1 MYIVSSERQSEI
13 EVERMV
19 GMAKTSASV
28 MQNIGRISEI
38 TVMLAVV
45 MVVVMMVLP
54 LPPAVLD
61 LLLAVNISL
70 SLLILLLS
78 MNIREPLEISV
89 FPSLLLITT
98 LFRLA
103 LNVSSTR
110 LILLTGVPGKIIT
123 AFGNFVVGGNYV
135 VGFVIF
141 LILVVVNFM
150 VITKGAERVAEVAAR
165 FTLDAL
171 PGKQMSIDA
180 DLNSG
185 LINESEARQRRSQ
198 ISREADF
205 YGSMDGASKFVKGDA
220 IAGII
225 VTIINLLG
233 GFAVGMFQRGM
244 DFSAAVNRYTLL
256 TVGDG
261 LVSQIPALLISTA
274 TGIIVTRGASEN
286 NLGAEI
292 SKQLFSQYRVLGAA
306 GAVVAIFGLIGGL
319 PRIPFFIL
327 GGLLG
332 GLAYGMR
339 RTERGVIV
347 EDDAAMEQ
355 QQLEEARR
363 PESLITLLQ
372 VDQIELEI
380 GYSLIP
386 LVDEGQGGDMLDRI
400 SMIRRQCAI
409 ELGLLVPVI
418 RIRDNLQ
425 LKPDEYVVKIKG
437 IQVGRGELMINH
449 YLAMDAGGITD
460 TVPGIPTT
468 EPAFGLNALWV
479 DAQTRE
485 RAEYA
490 GYTVVDPPAVL
501 ATHLT
506 EIIREHSHELLGRQ
520 EVKTLLDGAREDY
533 PAVVDELVPDLLTIG
548 EVQKVLQNLL
558 REGVPIR
565 NMVTILETLA
575 DTASV
580 TRDPDYL
587 TEYVRE
593 AISRQ
598 VTQMYLEKDVLAVL
612 TLAPQWEETITA
624 GIEYTDRGLSVALDP
639 RILQDLYQTV
649 GLALEEHVLPYPIV
663 LVSPQ
668 IRMAL
673 KRLTERSIP
682 RLIVLSYNEI
692 SPEIQVNAVGAVK
705 YSNEG

>member
-1 MYIVSSERQSEI
+1 
-13 EVERMV
+13 
-19 GMAKTSASV
+19 MAKTSTSFLRNFGRASD
-28 MQNIGRISEI
+28 I

-45 MVVVMMVLP
+45 MIVVMMVLP
-54 LPPAVLD
+54 LPPAILD
-61 LLLAVNISL
+61 ILLAVNISL
-70 SLLILLLS
+70 SLLIVLIT
-78 MNIREPLEISV
+78 MNISEPLEISV
-89 FPSLLLITT
+89 FPALLLITT

-110 LILLTGVPGKIIT
+110 LILLSGNPGKIIR
-123 AFGNFVVGGNYV
+123 AFGDFVVGGNYV

-141 LILVVVNFM
+141 LILVIVNFM
-150 VITKGAERVAEVAAR
+150 VITKGAERVSEVAAR

-185 LINESEARQRRSQ
+185 LISESEARQRRSQ

-205 YGSMDGASKFVKGDA
+205 YGSMDGATKFVKGDA

-225 VTIINLLG
+225 ITVINLLG
-233 GFAVGMFQRGM
+233 GFAVGMFQRGL
-244 DFSAAVNRYTLL
+244 DFSGAVSRYTLL

-261 LVSQIPALLISTA
+261 LVSQIPALLISAA

-286 NLGAEI
+286 NLGADVTH
-292 SKQLFSQYRVLGAA
+292 QLFSQYRVMA
-306 GAVVAIFGLIGGL
+306 GASAVVIAFALIGGL
-319 PRIPFFIL
+319 PKLPFFII

-332 GLAYGMR
+332 ALAYWLWKG
-339 RTERGVIV
+339 EKGGEIA
-347 EDDAAMEQ
+347 EDEAMEQ
-355 QQLEEARR
+355 RQLEEARK
-363 PESLITLLQ
+363 PESLLSLLQ

-425 LKPDEYVVKIKG
+425 LNPDECVVKIKG

-449 YLAMDAGGITD
+449 YLAMDAGGVTD
-460 TVPGIPTT
+460 TVPGIATT
-468 EPAFGLNALWV
+468 EPAFGLSALWV
-479 DAQTRE
+479 DAQSRE

-520 EVKTLLDGAREDY
+520 EVKALIDGAREDY
-533 PAVVDELVPDLLTIG
+533 SAVVEELVPNLLTIG

-575 DTASV
+575 DTASI

-587 TEYVRE
+587 TEFVRE
-593 AISRQ
+593 ALKRQ
-598 VTQMYLEKDVLAVL
+598 VSQMYLEKDELTVL
-612 TLAPQWEETITA
+612 TLAPQWEEAIEA
-624 GIEYTDRGLSVALDP
+624 GMEYTERGLSIALDP
-639 RILQDLYQTV
+639 RALQDLYHAV
-649 GLALEEHVLPYPIV
+649 GQALEEHVLPYPIV
-663 LVSPQ
+663 LASPQ
-668 IRMAL
+668 VRMAL
-673 KRLTERSIP
+673 KRLTERAIP

-692 SPEIQVNAVGAVK
+692 SPDIQVNAVGTVK
-705 YSNEG
+705 WNHEG

>member
-1 MYIVSSERQSEI
+1 MR
-13 EVERMV
+13 
-19 GMAKTSASV
+19 
-28 MQNIGRISEI
+28 NIGRVSDVS
-38 TVMLAVV
+38 VMLAVV
-45 MVVVMMVLP
+45 LIVVMMVLP
-54 LPPAVLD
+54 LPPAFLD

-70 SLLILLLS
+70 SLLIVLIT
-78 MNIREPLEISV
+78 MNIRQPLEISV

-110 LILLTGVPGKIIT
+110 LILLTGNPGQIII
-123 AFGNFVVGGNYV
+123 AFGDFVVGGNYV

-150 VITKGAERVAEVAAR
+150 VITKGAERVSEVAAR

-185 LINESEARQRRSQ
+185 LITESEARQRRSQ

-205 YGSMDGASKFVKGDA
+205 YGSMDGATKFVKGDA

-225 VTIINLLG
+225 ITIINLLG

-244 DFSAAVNRYTLL
+244 DFSAALNQYTLL

-286 NLGAEI
+286 NLGADVT
-292 SKQLFSQYRVLGAA
+292 SQLFSQYRVLAA
-306 GAVVAIFGLIGGL
+306 SAGVIAVFGFIGGL
-319 PRIPFFIL
+319 PKFPFFVIAAM
-327 GGLLG
+327 LG
-332 GLAYGMR
+332 GLAYGLFK
-339 RTERGVIV
+339 TAKGGELE
-347 EDDAAMEQ
+347 EDVALEQ

-363 PESLITLLQ
+363 PEALISLLQ

-425 LKPDEYVVKIKG
+425 LNPDEYVVKIKG

-460 TVPGIPTT
+460 TVPGISTI
-468 EPAFGLNALWV
+468 EPAFGLSALWV
-479 DAQTRE
+479 DAQVRE
-485 RAEYA
+485 KAEYA

-520 EVKTLLDGAREDY
+520 EVKTLLDGAREEY

-575 DTASV
+575 DTASI

-593 AISRQ
+593 ALKRQ
-598 VTQMYLEKDVLAVL
+598 VSQMYLEKDELTVL
-612 TLAPQWEETITA
+612 TLHSQWEEAIAA
-624 GIEYTDRGLSVALDP
+624 GIEYTDRGLSIALDP
-639 RILQDLYQTV
+639 RALQDLYQAL
-649 GLALEEHVLPYPIV
+649 GQSLEEHVLPYPVV

-673 KRLTERSIP
+673 KRLTERAIP

-692 SPEIQVNAVGAVK
+692 SPDIQVNAVGTVK
-705 YSNEG
+705 WNDEG

>member
-1 MYIVSSERQSEI
+1 
-13 EVERMV
+13 MV
-19 GMAKTSASV
+19 KMAKTSASF
-28 MQNIGRISEI
+28 MQNFRRVSDVA
-38 TVMLAVV
+38 VMLAVV
-45 MVVVMMVLP
+45 LIVVMMILP
-54 LPPAVLD
+54 LPPAILD
-61 LLLAVNISL
+61 ILLAVNISL
-70 SLLILLLS
+70 SLLIVLIT
-78 MNIREPLEISV
+78 MNISHPLEISV

-110 LILLTGVPGKIIT
+110 LILLTGEPGKIIL
-123 AFGNFVVGGNYV
+123 AFGDFVVGGNYV

-150 VITKGAERVAEVAAR
+150 VITKGAERVSEVAAR

-185 LINESEARQRRSQ
+185 LIAEAEARQRRSQ

-205 YGSMDGASKFVKGDA
+205 YGSMDGATKFVKGDA

-225 VTIINLLG
+225 ITIINLLG

-244 DFSAAVNRYTLL
+244 DFSAATNRYTLL

-286 NLGAEI
+286 SLGADVTQ
-292 SKQLFSQYRVLGAA
+292 QLFTQYRVLAAA
-306 GAVVAIFGLIGGL
+306 GAVVAVFGFIGGL
-319 PRIPFFIL
+319 PKIPFFMI

-332 GLAYGMR
+332 GLAYGLWKS
-339 RTERGVIV
+339 EKGGEIE
-347 EDDAAMEQ
+347 EDEAMEQ
-355 QQLEEARR
+355 QQIEQARR
-363 PESLITLLQ
+363 PETLISLLQ

-425 LKPDEYVVKIKG
+425 LNPDEYVAKIKG

-449 YLAMDAGGITD
+449 YLAMDAGGVTD
-460 TVPGIPTT
+460 SVPGVATI

-506 EIIREHSHELLGRQ
+506 EIIRAHSHELLGRQ
-520 EVKTLLDGAREDY
+520 EVKTLLDGAREEY
-533 PAVVDELVPDLLTIG
+533 PAVVDELVPNLLTIG

-575 DTASV
+575 DTATI

-593 AISRQ
+593 ALKRQ
-598 VTQMYLEKDVLAVL
+598 VSQMYLEKNELTVL
-612 TLAPQWEETITA
+612 TMTPQWEEA
-624 GIEYTDRGLSVALDP
+624 VSAAMEYTDRGLSIALDP
-639 RILQDLYQTV
+639 RALQDLYQAI
-649 GLALEEHVLPYPIV
+649 GQALEEHVLPYPVI

-673 KRLTERSIP
+673 KRLTERAIP

-692 SPEIQVNAVGAVK
+692 SPDIQVNAVGMVK
-705 YSNEG
+705 

>member
-1 MYIVSSERQSEI
+1 
-13 EVERMV
+13 
-19 GMAKTSASV
+19 MAKISTPAGRS
-28 MQNIGRISEI
+28 IGRISDVS
-38 TVMLAVV
+38 VMLAVV

-54 LPPAVLD
+54 LPPAILD
-61 LLLAVNISL
+61 ILLAVNISL
-70 SLLILLLS
+70 ALLILLLT
-78 MNIREPLEISV
+78 MNVHEPLEISA
-89 FPSLLLITT
+89 FPSLLLVTT

-110 LILLTGVPGKIIT
+110 LILLTGNPGKIIV
-123 AFGNFVVGGNYV
+123 AFGDFVVGGNYV

-141 LILVVVNFM
+141 LILVIVNFL
-150 VITKGAERVAEVAAR
+150 VITKGAERVSEVAAR

-185 LINESEARQRRSQ
+185 LITEAEARHRRQQ
-198 ISREADF
+198 IAREADF
-205 YGSMDGASKFVKGDA
+205 YGSMDGATKFVKGDA

-225 VTIINLLG
+225 ITVINLLG
-233 GFAVGMFQRGM
+233 GFAVGMFQKGM
-244 DFSAAVNRYTLL
+244 DFSGALNRYTLL
-256 TVGDG
+256 SVGDG
-261 LVSQIPALLISTA
+261 LVSQIPALLLSTA

-286 NLGAEI
+286 NLGAEVTA
-292 SKQLFSQYRVLGAA
+292 QLFSQYRVLAAAA
-306 GAVVAIFGLIGGL
+306 GVVGIFGLIGGL
-319 PRIPFFIL
+319 PRIPFFIIA
-327 GGLLG
+327 GLLG
-332 GLAYGMR
+332 GLAYGLW
-339 RTERGVIV
+339 RTAKREEVH
-347 EDDAAMEQ
+347 EDEAIEQ
-355 QQLEEARR
+355 EQLAEARR
-363 PESLITLLQ
+363 PETLMSLLH

-386 LVDEGQGGDMLDRI
+386 LVDEAQGGDMLDRI
-400 SMIRRQCAI
+400 SMIRRQCAL

-425 LKPDEYVVKIKG
+425 LNPDEYVVKIKG

-449 YLAMDAGGITD
+449 YLAMDAGGVSE
-460 TVPGIPTT
+460 TVPGIATV
-468 EPAFGLNALWV
+468 EPAFGLSALWV
-479 DAQTRE
+479 DAATRE

-490 GYTVVDPPAVL
+490 GYTVVDPPAIL

-506 EIIREHSHELLGRQ
+506 EIIRDHAHELLGRQ
-520 EVKTLLDGAREDY
+520 EVKTLIDGVREEY
-533 PAVVDELVPDLLTIG
+533 PAVVDELVPDMLTIG

-575 DTASV
+575 DTASI

-593 AISRQ
+593 ALKRQ
-598 VTQMYLEKDVLAVL
+598 VTQMYLEKDEL
-612 TLAPQWEETITA
+612 TVVTLSPQWEESHFRR
-624 GIEYTDRGLSVALDP
+624 DRVYRSGLTVALDRGNC
-639 RILQDLYQTV
+639 RISIRPSF
-649 GLALEEHVLPYPIV
+649 GPGGHVLPYPII

-673 KRLTERSIP
+673 KRLTERAIP

-692 SPEIQVNAVGAVK
+692 SPDIQVNAVGTVK
-705 YSNEG
+705 WSHEG

>member
-1 MYIVSSERQSEI
+1 
-13 EVERMV
+13 
-19 GMAKTSASV
+19 MAKSSATV
-28 MQNIGRISEI
+28 MQNVGRFSDLFVI
-38 TVMLAVV
+38 LAVV
-45 MVVVMMVLP
+45 LIVVMMILP
-54 LPPAVLD
+54 LPTFLLD
-61 LLLAVNISL
+61 ILLAVNISL
-70 SLLILLLS
+70 SLLILLIT
-78 MNIREPLEISV
+78 MNIHDPLEISV

-98 LFRLA
+98 LFRLS

-110 LILLTGVPGKIIT
+110 LILLTGNPGKIIQ
-123 AFGNFVVGGNYV
+123 AFGSFVIGGNYV

-141 LILVVVNFM
+141 SILVVVQFM

-185 LINESEARQRRSQ
+185 LITESEARQRRMH
-198 ISREADF
+198 IAREADF
-205 YGSMDGASKFVKGDA
+205 YGSMDGASKFVKGDS

-225 VTIINLLG
+225 ITMINLLG
-233 GFAVGMFQRGM
+233 GFAIGMFQKGL
-244 DFSAAVNRYTLL
+244 DFQGALSRYTLL
-256 TVGDG
+256 SVGDG

-274 TGIIVTRGASEN
+274 TGIIVTRAASEN
-286 NLGAEI
+286 NLGTDVTN
-292 SKQLFSQYRVLGAA
+292 QLFSSHKVLTTA
-306 GAVVAIFGLIGGL
+306 AVVIAMF
-319 PRIPFFIL
+319 
-327 GGLLG
+327 GLLG
-332 GLAYGMR
+332 GLPKFPFFVLGILLGLLAFGIKR
-339 RTERGVIV
+339 AEKGGEIL
-347 EDDAAMEQ
+347 DDALLEQ
-355 QQLEEARR
+355 QQIEEARR
-363 PESLITLLQ
+363 PENLISLLQ

-425 LKPDEYVVKIKG
+425 LNPDEYAVKIKG
-437 IQVGRGELMINH
+437 IQVGRGELMISH
-449 YLAMDAGGITD
+449 YLAMDAGGVTEK
-460 TVPGIPTT
+460 VPGIPTI

-490 GYTVVDPPAVL
+490 GYTVVDPPAIL

-506 EIIREHSHELLGRQ
+506 EIIREHSYELLGRQ
-520 EVKTLLDGAREDY
+520 EVKALLDGAREDY
-533 PAVVDELVPDLLTIG
+533 PAVVDELVPGLLTVG

-575 DTASV
+575 DMATL
-580 TRDPDYL
+580 TRDADYL

-593 AISRQ
+593 ALSRQ
-598 VTQMYLEKDVLAVL
+598 LSQMYLDKNEL
-612 TLAPQWEETITA
+612 TVVTLSPQWEEQIASGVEHT
-624 GIEYTDRGLSVALDP
+624 ERGLSVALDP
-639 RILQDLYQTV
+639 RTLQALYHELGQ
-649 GLALEEHVLPYPIV
+649 ALEQNVLPYPVI

-673 KRLTERSIP
+673 KRLTERAIP

-692 SPEIQVNAVGAVK
+692 SPDVQVNAVGTVK
-705 YSNEG
+705 WNHAG

>member
-1 MYIVSSERQSEI
+1 MARSIPT
-13 EVERMV
+13 V
-19 GMAKTSASV
+19 GNLAKFSDLYV
-28 MQNIGRISEI
+28 
-38 TVMLAVV
+38 VVAVV
-45 MVVVMMVLP
+45 LIIVMMVLP
-54 LPPAVLD
+54 LPTFLLD
-61 LLLAVNISL
+61 ILLAANISL
-70 SLLILLLS
+70 SLLILLIT
-78 MNIREPLEISV
+78 MNIKESLEISV

-98 LFRLA
+98 LFRLS

-110 LILLTGVPGKIIT
+110 LILLTGNPGKIIR

-141 LILVVVNFM
+141 LILVVVQFM

-185 LINESEARQRRSQ
+185 LINEAEARHRRQQ
-198 ISREADF
+198 IAREADF
-205 YGSMDGASKFVKGDA
+205 YGAMDGASKFVKGDA

-225 VTIINLLG
+225 ITIINLLG
-233 GFAVGMFQRGM
+233 GFAIGMGQKGLPFA
-244 DFSAAVNRYTLL
+244 DALNRYTLL
-256 TVGDG
+256 SVGDG

-274 TGIIVTRGASEN
+274 TGIIITRSASEN
-286 NLGAEI
+286 NLGTDLTR
-292 SKQLFSQYRVLGAA
+292 QLFANHRVLITSSFVIGL
-306 GAVVAIFGLIGGL
+306 FGLIPGL
-319 PRIPFFIL
+319 PAIPFFALAIFTGTL
-327 GGLLG
+327 GYGL
-332 GLAYGMR
+332 R
-339 RTERGVIV
+339 QV
-347 EDDAAMEQ
+347 EKDAELDQEDVFEQ
-355 QQLEEARR
+355 QQIEEARK
-363 PESLITLLQ
+363 PESLISLLQ

-380 GYSLIP
+380 GYTLIP
-386 LVDEGQGGDMLDRI
+386 LVDESQGGDMLDRI

-425 LKPDEYVVKIKG
+425 LSPDEYVVKIKG
-437 IQVGRGELMINH
+437 IQVGRGELMISH
-449 YLAMDAGGITD
+449 YLAMDAGGVTEA
-460 TVPGIPTT
+460 VAGIPTI

-479 DAQTRE
+479 DADNRE

-490 GYTVVDPPAVL
+490 GYTVVDPPAIL

-520 EVKTLLDGAREDY
+520 EVQTLLDGAREDY
-533 PAVVDELVPDLLTIG
+533 SAVVDELVPELLTVG

-575 DTASV
+575 DMAPL
-580 TRDPDYL
+580 TRDVDYL

-593 AISRQ
+593 ALARQIS
-598 VTQMYLEKDVLAVL
+598 QMYLDNNELTVL
-612 TLAPQWEETITA
+612 TLNPQWEEQIQA
-624 GIEYTDRGLSVALDP
+624 GIEHTERGVGVTMDP
-639 RILQDLYQTV
+639 RLLQDLYQDLV
-649 GLALEEHVLPYPIV
+649 EALEQNIMPYPII

-668 IRMAL
+668 VRMAL
-673 KRLTERSIP
+673 KRLTERAVP

-692 SPEIQVNAVGAVK
+692 SPDVHVKAVGTVNWKHA
-705 YSNEG
+705 S

>member
-1 MYIVSSERQSEI
+1 
-13 EVERMV
+13 
-19 GMAKTSASV
+19 MAKTSTSFMRNFRRV
-28 MQNIGRISEI
+28 SDVS
-38 TVMLAVV
+38 VMLAVV
-45 MVVVMMVLP
+45 LIVVMMVLP
-54 LPPAVLD
+54 LPPAILD
-61 LLLAVNISL
+61 ILLAVNISL
-70 SLLILLLS
+70 SLLIVLIT
-78 MNIREPLEISV
+78 MNISHPLEISV

-110 LILLTGVPGKIIT
+110 LILLTGDPGKIIL
-123 AFGNFVVGGNYV
+123 AFGDFVVGGNYV
-135 VGFVIF
+135 VGLVIF
-141 LILVVVNFM
+141 LILVIVNFM
-150 VITKGAERVAEVAAR
+150 VITKGAERVSEVAAR

-185 LINESEARQRRSQ
+185 LITEAEARQRRSQ

-205 YGSMDGASKFVKGDA
+205 YGSMDGATKFVKGDA
-220 IAGII
+220 IAGIMI
-225 VTIINLLG
+225 TIINLLG
-233 GFAVGMFQRGM
+233 GFAVGMFQRGL
-244 DFSAAVNRYTLL
+244 DFSAAINRYTLL

-261 LVSQIPALLISTA
+261 LVSQIPALIISTA
-274 TGIIVTRGASEN
+274 TGIIVTRGASEG
-286 NLGAEI
+286 NLGTDVTG
-292 SKQLFSQYRVLGAA
+292 QLFSQYRVLAAA

-319 PRIPFFIL
+319 PKIPFFLI

-332 GLAYGMR
+332 GLAYGLWR
-339 RTERGVIV
+339 SEKGGEIE
-347 EDDAAMEQ
+347 EDEAIEQ
-355 QQLEEARR
+355 RQIEEARR
-363 PESLITLLQ
+363 PETLISLLQ

-409 ELGLLVPVI
+409 ELGLLVPII

-425 LKPDEYVVKIKG
+425 LNPDEYVVKIKG
-437 IQVGRGELMINH
+437 IQVGRGELMISH
-449 YLAMDAGGITD
+449 YLAMDAGGVTD
-460 TVPGIPTT
+460 SVPGVATT

-506 EIIREHSHELLGRQ
+506 EIIRGHSHELLGRQ
-520 EVKTLLDGAREDY
+520 EVKTLLDGARDEY
-533 PAVVDELVPDLLTIG
+533 PAVVDELVPNLLTIG

-575 DTASV
+575 DTATI

-593 AISRQ
+593 ALKRQ
-598 VTQMYLEKDVLAVL
+598 VSQMYLEKNELTVL
-612 TLAPQWEETITA
+612 TITPQWEETIA
-624 GIEYTDRGLSVALDP
+624 AAIEYTDRGLSIALDP
-639 RILQDLYQTV
+639 RALQDLYQV
-649 GLALEEHVLPYPIV
+649 IGQALEEHVLPYPVI

-673 KRLTERSIP
+673 KRLTERAIP

-692 SPEIQVNAVGAVK
+692 SPDIQVNAVGMVK
-705 YSNEG
+705 